1 MSGRGWGPGVG
12 GDELKEHDLCCD
24 ASIPYSLACIEHE
37 PEGFELNKP
46 SFVGIGVVTFKM
58 SCLCLSLE

>member
-1 MSGRGWGPGVG
+1 MG